1 MIAESRGTDQGK
13 SISVEIQSV
22 QEVFMFIAI
31 TGATGNMGMDTIP
44 ELLKISEVIKIRI
57 LERSD
62 KNVKK
67 LLRNHLV
74 DKKRIEVLYGNIAS
88 VDDCRRLIENTD
100 YIINMAAF
108 IPPRSDKFPMEAIDA
123 NELGP
128 KALVQ
133 AIEEAPCQP
142 KLIHISTVGLYGDRN
157 HKHPFGRVG
166 DPLLISPFDIY
177 ALTKLRGE
185 FSVLESEVQHWVVI
199 RQTAMLYDSM
209 LMKNVSD
216 GLMFHTCF
224 NAPLEWSTGRDSGR
238 LMANIIRRDIKGE
251 LNEQN
256 FWKKC
261 FNLGSEK
268 NRITGYETLDKGFR
282 LIGGSVEDFF
292 ETNYNSTRN
301 FHGLWFSDGQKL
313 EELFHYQRESAD
325 DFWAHVLRTH
335 RYYALG
341 NLVPKKLVK
350 KLVIDRLLS
359 DKNAPAYWKAHGDHA
374 RMMAYFG
381 GEAAYANI
389 PRSWDDFPLL
399 CKGKSPDGEIDYD
412 KLRKT
417 DTPIDYGFDFSK
429 SDDQIDIE
437 DLRTVASAHGG
448 KLLSE
453 EFRTGEMYSHLHWE
467 TQDGEVFTARPY
479 TVLRCGHWYHISYRE
494 YAWDFDRLSK
504 KDRIFASLWLDSH
517 SPDEQNLYRFNEDF
531 DARV

>member
-1 MIAESRGTDQGK
+1 MI
-13 SISVEIQSV
+13 IS
-22 QEVFMFIAI
+22 F
-31 TGATGNMGMDTIP
+31 TGATGNMGADTLT
-44 ELLKISEVIKIRI
+44 ELLKISEIEKIRI
-57 LERSD
+57 LGHRKKTVD
-62 KNVKK
+62 K
-67 LLRNHLV
+67 LLKKHRY
-74 DKKRIEVLYGNIAS
+74 DKKRIEVVYGNIAS
-88 VDDCRRLIENTD
+88 VDDCHRLIENAD
-100 YIINMAAF
+100 YVINMAAV
-108 IPPRSDKFPMEAIDA
+108 IPPRSDKLPKEAIDA

-133 AIEEAPCQP
+133 AIEEAPRQP

-157 HKHPFGRVG
+157 HKHLFGRVG
-166 DPLLISPFDIY
+166 DPLLVSPFDIY

-185 FSVLESEVQHWVVI
+185 FTVLESEVQNWAVI

-224 NAPLEWSTGRDSGR
+224 NSPLEWSTGRDSGL

-251 LNEQN
+251 LNERN

-282 LIGGSVEDFF
+282 LIGGSVEDFL
-292 ETNYNSTRN
+292 ETNYNSMRN
-301 FHGLWFSDGQKL
+301 FHGLWFSDGHRL
-313 EELFHYQRESAD
+313 EELFRYQRESVD
-325 DFWAHVLRTH
+325 DFWTHVLRTH
-335 RYYALG
+335 RYFALG
-341 NLVPKKLVK
+341 KLAPKKLIK

-359 DKNAPAYWKAHGDHA
+359 DSNAPTYWRAHGDHA
-374 RMMAYFG
+374 RMTAYFG
-381 GEAAYANI
+381 GEEAFAAI
-389 PRSWDDFPLL
+389 PESWDDFPLL
-399 CKGKSPDGEIDYD
+399 CKGKCPDGKVDYD

-429 SDDQIDIE
+429 ADDQIDVE
-437 DLRTVASAHGG
+437 DLRSVASAHGG

-453 EFRTGEMYSHLHWE
+453 EFKTGDMYAPLRWE
-467 TQDGEVFTARPY
+467 TQDGEEFTARPY
-479 TVLRCGHWYHISYRE
+479 TVLRCGHWYNISYRE

-517 SPDEQNLYRFNEDF
+517 SPEEQNLYWF
-531 DARV
+531 DENFEARVVQ